1 MDTYWSLKTL
11 IYSDN
16 KLKYKKQN
24 ELKLYKEK
32 QIESTFLEVSKPSL
46 KNKIV
51 GWIYKHPDVP
61 ITEFTND
68 YMGPLL

>member
-1 MDTYWSLKTL
+1 MDTYRSLKTL

-32 QIESTFLEVSKPSL
+32 QIESTFLEVAEPNL

-51 GWIYKHPDVP
+51 GGIYKHSDVP

>member
-1 MDTYWSLKTL
+1 MDTYRSLKTL

-32 QIESTFLEVSKPSL
+32 QIESTFLEVAEPF
-46 KNKIV
+46 
-51 GWIYKHPDVP
+51 GGIYKHSDVP

>member
-1 MDTYWSLKTL
+1 MDTYRSLKTL

-32 QIESTFLEVSKPSL
+32 QIESTFLEVAEPNL

-51 GWIYKHPDVP
+51 G
-61 ITEFTND
+61 
-68 YMGPLL
+68 